1 MKKLIFMREAT
12 DSQDLIMEKVV
23 QEAGNSNVYIKGPY
37 ISLQKNKNGRT
48 YLREAVDQEVKR
60 YTNEMISTK
69 RSFGELEHPQSTDIN
84 PDRVSHIV
92 TELSDDSKYISGKA
106 LIIDATPCGKI
117 ARALAEV
124 GSIGISTRSVGNVNG
139 RGEVDA
145 FRLICPD
152 IVLNPSGKECFVE
165 LVTESFDM
173 VGGLLIPT
181 EKKVLDRMSAD
192 QYRKIVLESFSNLF
206 GVLSKENK

>member
-1 MKKLIFMREAT
+1 MREAT
-12 DSQDLIMEKVV
+12 DSHDLIMETVIK
-23 QEAGNSNVYIKGPY
+23 EDTTSAVYIKGPY

-48 YLREAVDQEVKR
+48 YLKEAVDSEVKR
-60 YTNEMISTK
+60 YTNEMINTK

-181 EKKVLDRMSAD
+181 EKKVLDRMSPD
-192 QYRKIVLESFSNLF
+192 QYRKIILECF
-206 GVLSKENK
+206 GGLIDTLKQGK